1 MEFFMAKHSKNI
13 DMVNGSIVKGLI
25 LFSIPIMLSGML
37 QLLFNAADTV
47 VVGRYGSENALA
59 AVGSTGSL
67 ITLIVNLFM
76 GLSVGSSVIAAHCYG
91 AGDRKGVHQVV
102 HTSILAA
109 AVTGVF
115 VGILGIAVSTPAL
128 RLMGTPD
135 DVIEQASSYMQ
146 IYFCG
151 MPAMMIFNFG
161 ASIMRSAGD
170 TKRPLYYLCIS
181 GVINIVLNLI
191 LVIVFHLDVAG
202 VAIATVV
209 SQVVSAVL
217 ILIHMSRSNEW
228 YKLCIKKLKIY
239 PDKLLKIVKIG
250 LPAGLQGTVF
260 SISNVVLQSSINSF
274 GSIAMNGNSAAA
286 NLESFMYLSVNAF
299 HQSAVSFTG
308 QNIGAGKY
316 HRASKIMR
324 TTLTMAMAVSILM
337 GGIFLLAREEL
348 LHIYI
353 PSSEEAVAFGIQRLL
368 VICTTYCLC
377 AGTDVMTGVLRGM
390 GSSLVPTLISVIGIC
405 GTRILWVWLI
415 FPFYHTLT
423 SLYIS
428 YPVSWFISFAA
439 QFVCF
444 IVVRKRLMR
453 RYHAEKEYE
462 EASKQPERLQEA
474 AVISE

>member
-1 MEFFMAKHSKNI
+1 MAKHSKNI

-91 AGDRKGVHQVV
+91 AGDRKGVQQVV

-109 AVTGVF
+109 AFTGLL
-115 VGILGIAVSTPAL
+115 VGIIGIVVSKPAL
-128 RLMGTPD
+128 HLMGTPD
-135 DVIEQASSYMQ
+135 EVMDQASQYMQ

-151 MPAMMIFNFG
+151 MPAMMIFDFG

-191 LVIVFHLDVAG
+191 LVIVFHMDVAG

-209 SQVVSAVL
+209 SQIVSAAL
-217 ILIHMSRSNEW
+217 IVIHMCRCNEW
-228 YKLCIKKLKIY
+228 YKLNLKKLKIY
-239 PDKLLKIVKIG
+239 PEKLIKIVKIG

-274 GSIAMNGNSAAA
+274 GPIAMNGNSAAA

-308 QNIGAGKY
+308 QNMGAGKY
-316 HRASKIMR
+316 RRVDKVVVASVF
-324 TTLTMAMAVSILM
+324 MAIAVSIIM
-337 GGIFLLAREEL
+337 GGVFLFAREGL

-353 PSSEEAVAFGIQRLL
+353 PNSEEAVAFGIQRLL
-368 VICTTYCLC
+368 IICATYSLC
-377 AGTDVMTGVLRGM
+377 AGSDVMIGVLRGM
-390 GSSLVPTLISVIGIC
+390 GSPIVPTLISVIGIC
-405 GTRILWVWLI
+405 GTRVFWVLFI
-415 FPFYHTLT
+415 FPVYNTLT

-428 YPVSWFISFAA
+428 YPVSWFISFAG
-439 QFVCF
+439 QIVCF

-453 RYHAEKEYE
+453 RYHADKEYE

>member
-1 MEFFMAKHSKNI
+1 
-13 DMVNGSIVKGLI
+13 MVNGSIVKGLI

-37 QLLFNAADTV
+37 QLFFNAADTI

-76 GLSVGSSVIAAHCYG
+76 GLSVGSSVVSAHCFG
-91 AGDRKGVHQVV
+91 AGDRKGVQQVV

-109 AVTGVF
+109 AVTGIL
-115 VGILGIAVSTPAL
+115 VGILGIVVSTPAL
-128 RLMGTPD
+128 RLMDTPD
-135 DVIEQASSYMQ
+135 DVIRQASGYMQ

-151 MPAMMIFNFG
+151 MPAMMIFNF
-161 ASIMRSAGD
+161 AAAILRSAGD
-170 TKRPLYYLCIS
+170 TKRPLFYLCVS
-181 GVINIVLNLI
+181 GMINIVLNLI
-191 LVIVFHLDVAG
+191 LVIAFRLDVAG
-202 VAIATVV
+202 VAIATVT
-209 SQVVSAVL
+209 SQIISAAL
-217 ILIHMSRSNEW
+217 ILIHMCRCNEW
-228 YKLCIKKLKIY
+228 YKLNLKKLRIY

-274 GSIAMNGNSAAA
+274 GPIAMNGNSAAA
-286 NLESFMYLSVNAF
+286 NLEGFMYLSVNAF

-316 HRASKIMR
+316 HRADKIMR
-324 TTLTMAMAVSILM
+324 TTLIMAMAVSIIM
-337 GGIFLLAREEL
+337 GSIALLARNQL

-353 PSSEEAVAFGIQRLL
+353 PNSQEAVAFGIQRLL

-390 GSSLVPTLISVIGIC
+390 GASLVPTLISVIGIC

-415 FPFYHTLT
+415 FPFYHSLT

-439 QFVCF
+439 QFICF
-444 IVVRKRLMR
+444 IIVRKQMLR
-453 RYHAEKEYE
+453 RYHVEKEPRE
-462 EASKQPERLQEA
+462 PAPAQSSLLHEAAAASK
-474 AVISE
+474 

>member
-1 MEFFMAKHSKNI
+1 MAKHSKNI

-25 LFSIPIMLSGML
+25 LFSIPIMLSGTL

-59 AVGSTGSL
+59 AVGSTGAL

-91 AGDRKGVHQVV
+91 AGDRKGVQQVV

-109 AVTGVF
+109 AVTGIF
-115 VGILGIAVSTPAL
+115 VGILGIVISAPAL

-135 DVIEQASSYMQ
+135 DVIEQASRYMQ

-151 MPAMMIFNFG
+151 IPAMMVFNFG

-170 TKRPLYYLCIS
+170 TKRPLYYLIAS
-181 GVINIVLNLI
+181 GIINIILNLI
-191 LVIVFHLDVAG
+191 LVILFRLDVAG

-209 SQVVSAVL
+209 SQIASAAL
-217 ILIHMSRSNEW
+217 IVIHMMRCDEW
-228 YKLCIKKLKIY
+228 YKLSLKKLKIY
-239 PDKLLKIVKIG
+239 PDKLMKIIKIG

-274 GSIAMNGNSAAA
+274 GSVAMNGNSAAA
-286 NLESFMYLSVNAF
+286 NLEGFMYLSVNAF

-316 HRASKIMR
+316 QRAGKIMR
-324 TTLTMAMAVSILM
+324 TTLSLAMAVSIIM
-337 GGIFLLAREEL
+337 GGVFLLARREL

-353 PSSEEAVAFGIQRLL
+353 PGSEEAVAFGIQRLL

-390 GSSLVPTLISVIGIC
+390 GASLVPTLISVIGIC
-405 GTRILWVWLI
+405 GTRVLWVWFI
-415 FPFYHTLT
+415 FPSFHTLT
-423 SLYIS
+423 SLYVS

-444 IVVRKRLMR
+444 IIVKKRMMR
-453 RYHAEKEYE
+453 RYHAKKEQDE
-462 EASKQPERLQEA
+462 VLEQPAILPEA
-474 AVISE
+474 AAVSE

>member
-1 MEFFMAKHSKNI
+1 MAKHSKNI

-25 LFSIPIMLSGML
+25 LFSIPIMLSGTL

-59 AVGSTGSL
+59 AVGSTGAL

-91 AGDRKGVHQVV
+91 AGDRKGVQQVV

-109 AVTGVF
+109 AVTGIF
-115 VGILGIAVSTPAL
+115 VGILGIVISAPAL

-135 DVIEQASSYMQ
+135 DVIEQASRY
-146 IYFCG
+146 
-151 MPAMMIFNFG
+151 
-161 ASIMRSAGD
+161 MRSAGD
-170 TKRPLYYLCIS
+170 TKRPLYYLIAS
-181 GVINIVLNLI
+181 GIINIILNLI
-191 LVIVFHLDVAG
+191 LVILFRLDVAG

-209 SQVVSAVL
+209 SQIASAAL
-217 ILIHMSRSNEW
+217 IVIHMMRCDEW
-228 YKLCIKKLKIY
+228 YKLSLKKLKIY
-239 PDKLLKIVKIG
+239 PDKLLKIIKIG

-274 GSIAMNGNSAAA
+274 GSVAMNGNSAAA
-286 NLESFMYLSVNAF
+286 NLEGFMYLSVNAF

-316 HRASKIMR
+316 QRAGKIMR
-324 TTLTMAMAVSILM
+324 TTLSLAMAVSIIM
-337 GGIFLLAREEL
+337 GGVFLLARREL

-353 PSSEEAVAFGIQRLL
+353 PGSEEAVAFGIQRLL

-390 GSSLVPTLISVIGIC
+390 GASLVPTLISVIGIC
-405 GTRILWVWLI
+405 GTRVLWVWFI
-415 FPFYHTLT
+415 FPSFHTLT
-423 SLYIS
+423 SLYVS

-444 IVVRKRLMR
+444 IIVKKRMMR
-453 RYHAEKEYE
+453 RYHAKKEQDE
-462 EASKQPERLQEA
+462 VLEQPAILPEA
-474 AVISE
+474 AAVSE